1 MSTQTR
7 PKSDGG
13 AAKDF
18 ADAARRKQVQ
28 AQEEAAYKQKNAL
41 RAQTARPSEVEIP
54 EQMEEK
60 QEEKDDSG
68 PKRSKKDEKSE
79 EAEKTK
85 QEGQKPSSENLKP
98 KNIENKPS
106 TSETPK
112 PTDSGFQSVGRT
124 PEGEFISSGTKP
136 NEWTKG
142 MSTGTDAA
150 KTGSDAISSG
160 AEAIGEAAANNIG
173 SVGAG
178 GAVGAT
184 GGGAVGAGT
193 GGAVGAT
200 AGGIIAGVPTLGVG
214 AIPGAAAGGTAG
226 AGTGGAA
233 GAATGGAAGIA
244 GGGAAG
250 AASGGAAGAAT
261 GGSTGIAGGGGI
273 GAASSSAAV
282 NSAQAAKETA
292 KQAVKAGKSAQDA
305 MKMAQEAAE
314 KAKDAQKTISG
325 NADNTKE
332 GLVEEFKKVGDDPII
347 KTSVIIAFLIWI
359 TFSWMFVLPFIAIM
373 TQGTFIRNV
382 IQVFEF
388 VQDPVAQVKKTIQS
402 LKGKVQAETIK
413 KLSRDQRDALWIINE
428 TTIQEARKQLI
439 SIENIPLLEGYK
451 KELEK
456 LITETEGLQLE
467 LLALTDEFPN
477 DEDRDKEIR
486 KQMDRLNNEIMNNG
500 NWIQETAGEIY
511 KLQFRITGHDDETH
525 VNTNKYGKIQIPGN
539 IPRFYGSTK
548 DEESNQFTHSWGRPK
563 TISFVVNV
571 YKKSQRMFAN
581 SSCKYKTILVGH
593 ISPENNKSDI
603 HSKRYIDGKDV
614 MIYAPQTLKN
624 ADFEKDD
631 PNCKYSQEKSDEF
644 VKMLCDSGASQVI
657 GNGANNSLSTK
668 TCKVY
673 NDPNFTYYW
682 LVRIE

>member
-226 AGTGGAA
+226 AGT
-233 GAATGGAAGIA
+233 
-244 GGGAAG
+244 
-250 AASGGAAGAAT
+250 GGAAGAAT

>member
-1 MSTQTR
+1 
-7 PKSDGG
+7 
-13 AAKDF
+13 
-18 ADAARRKQVQ
+18 
-28 AQEEAAYKQKNAL
+28 
-41 RAQTARPSEVEIP
+41 
-54 EQMEEK
+54 
-60 QEEKDDSG
+60 
-68 PKRSKKDEKSE
+68 
-79 EAEKTK
+79 
-85 QEGQKPSSENLKP
+85 
-98 KNIENKPS
+98 
-106 TSETPK
+106 
-112 PTDSGFQSVGRT
+112 
-124 PEGEFISSGTKP
+124 
-136 NEWTKG
+136 
-142 MSTGTDAA
+142 
-150 KTGSDAISSG
+150 
-160 AEAIGEAAANNIG
+160 
-173 SVGAG
+173 
-178 GAVGAT
+178 
-184 GGGAVGAGT
+184 
-193 GGAVGAT
+193 
-200 AGGIIAGVPTLGVG
+200 
-214 AIPGAAAGGTAG
+214 
-226 AGTGGAA
+226 
-233 GAATGGAAGIA
+233 
-244 GGGAAG
+244 
-250 AASGGAAGAAT
+250 
-261 GGSTGIAGGGGI
+261 
-273 GAASSSAAV
+273 
-282 NSAQAAKETA
+282 
-292 KQAVKAGKSAQDA
+292 